1 MLRFPRVVLN
11 ILHGVTGYLT
21 LPVRFVVVCHNI
33 VYIYLNIVH
42 VYVPINVF
50 LCLVVTLNT
59 QVHES
64 TNHTPDE
71 LVFCQPPRSLVIP
84 DNKLAG
90 KIDEED
96 LGEVQIK
103 IPMYTRIV

>member
-1 MLRFPRVVLN
+1 M
-11 ILHGVTGYLT
+11 TGYIT
-21 LPVRFVVVCHNI
+21 LPVRLVVVCHNI
-33 VYIYLNIVH
+33 LYIYLNIVH

-50 LCLVVTLNT
+50 LCLVDTLNT

-64 TNHTPDE
+64 TKHTPYE
-71 LVFCQPPRSLVIP
+71 LVFGQPPRSLVIR

-103 IPMYTRIV
+103 SAMYTRQNLIEL

>member
-11 ILHGVTGYLT
+11 ILHRVTGYLT

-33 VYIYLNIVH
+33 VH
-42 VYVPINVF
+42 VYVLINVF
-50 LCLVVTLNT
+50 LCLVDTLNT

-64 TNHTPDE
+64 TKHTPYE
-71 LVFCQPPRSLVIP
+71 LVFGQPPRSLVIP
-84 DNKLAG
+84 NNKLAG
-90 KIDEED
+90 KIDQD

-103 IPMYTRIV
+103 SPMYTRIII